1 MILDNI
7 KNCSAYFSFNSHF
20 KQTFEF
26 LQNINLEELEFSTYY
41 LDNENLYIT
50 ISDNTGKQL
59 SEAKLEVHKKYIDVH
74 LLLSGDEK
82 IGWKAL
88 EECKSILSPYVEEK
102 DISFYSD
109 KPQTY
114 VQLYPGTFA
123 VFFPE
128 DAHAPLISNSRVT
141 KAIAKIKI

>member
-1 MILDNI
+1 MILDHI
-7 KNCSAYFSFNSHF
+7 KNCSAYFSSHSSL

-26 LQNINLEELEFSTYY
+26 LQKINPEELEFKTYH
-41 LDNENLYIT
+41 LDKENLYIT
-50 ISDNTGKQL
+50 ISDNIGKQL

-82 IGWKAL
+82 IGWKPL
-88 EECKSILSPYVEEK
+88 EECKAILSPYVEEK
-102 DISFYSD
+102 DISFYLD
-109 KPQTY
+109 EPQTY
-114 VQLYPGTFA
+114 MKLYPGTFA

-128 DAHAPLISNSRVT
+128 DAHAPLISNSRVI